1 MSSRFR
7 RENRNLDYNILHKT
21 GKRVYKTGDKMASET
36 ETVEQNKIVEDIN
49 EFFEIYELGELDT
62 VEDLEEG
69 IRSVAIHSKAC
80 WGIHAELKSSMSADE
95 YLSKHWTV

>member
-1 MSSRFR
+1 MSSRVR

-36 ETVEQNKIVEDIN
+36 QTVEQNKIEDIN
-49 EFFEIYELGELDT
+49 ELFEIYELGELDT

-69 IRSVAIHSKAC
+69 IRSAAIQ
-80 WGIHAELKSSMSADE
+80 
-95 YLSKHWTV
+95 

>member
-1 MSSRFR
+1 
-7 RENRNLDYNILHKT
+7 
-21 GKRVYKTGDKMASET
+21 MASET
-36 ETVEQNKIVEDIN
+36 QTVEQNKIVEDIN

-69 IRSVAIHSKAC
+69 IRSVAIHSKAYR
-80 WGIHAELKSSMSADE
+80 GIHAELKSSMSADE